1 MKQPDIRLIIAYRAF
16 FALLALSAVI
26 GQLVYGVA
34 RYGMDP
40 VNFYSYFT
48 IESNIFA
55 VIIFLISAKALY
67 LGNSDKLLDHLR
79 GAAALYMTITGLIY
93 SILLSGVDVNT
104 PLPWVN
110 IVLHYV
116 FPVVVLADWLVTRS
130 GSIIT
135 PKRALL
141 WLIFP
146 LAYFVYSLVRGAI
159 TGWYPYPFLNAG
171 QLGYAMVA
179 VNAAIIAA
187 GMAVLALMLARL
199 GSNPGR
205 TAVQSGGSSASDRG
219 RKPSAS
225 KPSKLSKTRKR

>member
-1 MKQPDIRLIIAYRAF
+1 MKQPDKRLIIAYRAF

-40 VNFYSYFT
+40 INFYSYFT

-55 VIIFLISAKALY
+55 VVIFLVSAKALY
-67 LGNSDKLLDHLR
+67 LGNSDKRLDYLR
-79 GAAALYMTITGLIY
+79 GAATLYMTITGLIY

-110 IVLHYV
+110 IVLHYI
-116 FPVVVLADWLVTRS
+116 FPVVVLADWLITRS
-130 GSIIT
+130 ANVIA
-135 PKRALL
+135 PMKALL
-141 WLIFP
+141 WLVFP
-146 LAYFVYSLVRGAI
+146 LAYFVYSLIRGTI

-171 QLGYAMVA
+171 QLGYAIVA

-187 GMAVLALMLARL
+187 GMAILALMIARL
-199 GSNPGR
+199 ASTPMQ
-205 TAVQSGGSSASDRG
+205 TAAPSGPKLSGP
-219 RKPSAS
+219 KLSAS
-225 KPSKLSKTRKR
+225 KSGKPPKARKR